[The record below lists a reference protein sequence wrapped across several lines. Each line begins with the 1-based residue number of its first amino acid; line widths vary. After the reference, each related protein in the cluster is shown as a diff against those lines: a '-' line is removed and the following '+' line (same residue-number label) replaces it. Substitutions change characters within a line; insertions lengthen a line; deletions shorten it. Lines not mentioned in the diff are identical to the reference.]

1 MGTFEILMDFLM
13 AIHEFAR
20 VVGRLRVQKVI
31 ARGSAYSINGI

>member
-20 VVGRLRVQKVI
+20 VVGRLRVRKWSQEGQPTV
-31 ARGSAYSINGI
+31 